1 MAAAPDRANAD
12 LRRRLAVDTPPPP
25 QIAKEKQGLDTEIPL
40 SPQWLMKVGE
50 NKDPISQGI
59 CSDVSKTPGNGEDP
73 GYSAK
78 KKDVFRASVLD
89 GETERRDRWRDDER
103 EPNSTHRWSR
113 WREIEKEHGDTHKV
127 ERWSDDSSKY
137 SVDGRRASQERW
149 GDSNNKEGNYDQRRE
164 NKWTTRWGSNEKE
177 SENWRD
183 RWGDSGKEG
192 DASREKGFSHYAARG
207 KDGNNYEKD
216 AERDDNI
223 SRSWKSSYP
232 LGRGRGDSSHYPSQ
246 IPQKSPATYG
256 YGRGKSDNEITNF
269 PSSRVKFTSG
279 TGAIGSGSSRPFHLG
294 LLSDRPGG
302 ASRDRSA
309 FRYSRMKL
317 LDIYRS
323 CDVTDLKVPVDCFEE
338 VSVFMQEDALE
349 PLALSAPIAEEA
361 GILKAIDKGDIVN
374 SGVHQASKDDSVG
387 KSNPDVVP
395 SKHPN
400 SAGREDQPGGM
411 EDYKGE
417 TFGSLRGVPGNT
429 DLPAREESLRP
440 GTSTYVVPQRSQFI
454 GEHRL
459 GPSAEFGQ
467 QIPNFLNQE
476 TKTGMVGADDFASPQ
491 PHPSPESLSLYYKD
505 PQGQIQGPFSGAD
518 IINWFEAGYF
528 GIDLLVR
535 VVNAPPDTPF
545 LMLGDV
551 MPHLRAKARP
561 PPGFATAK
569 SSDMLVPETP
579 PSGKFVSSGS
589 TRAGLTGVG
598 IFDSG
603 PNRKDTAVVAQ
614 NRFLESLMSNNVH
627 NPSADTISI
636 TGGMNEL
643 GSSSFGNIAVGG
655 GESGNDMNY
664 LLAQKGLLERQ
675 NSLQNPVPYWS
686 GDAIPVAQAHNKDI
700 APEASTLHSKLLPP
714 MADPSCQSL
723 QSQNVDLLAMLH
735 SKEKPQVPTGNSGLP
750 LWSNYPEARNLNPN
764 VHGVDLTQGAL
775 NVRQDLQNS
784 QNIGIGVQ
792 QHNFMLQNRPA
803 LVHLPPEKLL
813 TEISQDPQLLNMLQ
827 QQYLLSQLQL
837 QSQPPL
843 TPEPQL
849 SMLDKMLLLK
859 QQQQQQQLQ
868 QQQQQL
874 QQQLQLEQQK
884 KLLLQ
889 QQHLLSHMVPHGHR
903 NQQPDDPYGDSMNLG
918 LRRMQ
923 EAIEVDRKLP
933 VHGMQVGQQP
943 SQSIMNMRDMDG
955 VGLSQSSVTTLPV
968 PHETAVGALSKECY
982 SRPQMLEDFAN
993 DDEQLKAT
1001 MVNPMLTKV
1010 ADRNEEA
1017 KSREMDTG
1025 AAKTGMSEKILD
1037 SGSTEV
1043 PGGAFSE
1050 AKDSHEPPLDPK
1062 SENLLSNISKQVQE
1076 MKLSSEN
1083 TPADIGTTVVTEVKD
1098 TDTHE
1103 TKKAEKKKKQ
1113 KKKQSAAD
1121 VGKGTSKTVSTQQPR
1136 QETEV
1141 DNSDLG
1147 GNKRD
1152 IPDGTEELF
1161 WGSPIRVQNEILP
1174 LKCFPE
1180 EYDTNK
1186 AEMEL
1191 CSQSSDPHTVAN
1203 QRAWKQPTQGLRP
1216 KSLLEI
1222 QAEEQLRAQRGLAME
1237 NAKPAAASVPS
1248 IPWNGM
1254 ATSSEHHF
1262 GGASKSLGVME
1273 STSERNKRSQ
1283 LHDLLAEEVLARSSI
1298 ADNENI
1304 GNANDAFFP
1313 PLSPAAAQ
1321 ADAPALDD
1329 NDFIEAKDKKNKKKA
1344 TKTKGSTVKAP
1355 SPVGSF
1361 DPSAISMPTEKGK
1374 SVKQAQELEIL
1385 PAPPSGPSFGDFV
1398 LWKSDQANSVPAP
1411 AWSNDSSKVQKPL
1424 SLRDIQREE
1433 ERRSGAVKQQAPS
1446 STPAKVSMNQKNHGN
1461 ASSWQAS
1468 GLSPSKTVAPVQMS
1482 SNTPSRSKSSA
1493 EDDLFWGPPEHSKQD
1508 KKQSEFPTLSS
1519 QSRSSMM
1526 KDQSTS
1532 NVQKSQ
1538 AGRLPLSSAPLVN
1551 QSGKG
1556 KAKAANKQTE
1566 AMDFR
1571 DWCDSEWVRLTGTN
1585 DTSFLEFCIKQSTV
1599 EAEMLLQEN
1608 IGSLDR
1614 NHEFIDKFL
1623 NYKAF
1628 LSEEVIE
1635 MAFQAPSTRGT
1646 RGDGAARANSAAAAK
1661 GGMSAEMELDS
1672 GGKKKGKKGK
1682 KVSAAVLGF
1691 NVVSNRIMMGE
1702 IQNVD

>member
-1 MAAAPDRANAD
+1 
-12 LRRRLAVDTPPPP
+12 
-25 QIAKEKQGLDTEIPL
+25 
-40 SPQWLMKVGE
+40 MKVGE
-50 NKDPISQGI
+50 NKDPISQGTR
-59 CSDVSKTPGNGEDP
+59 SDVLKTSGNGEDL
-73 GYSAK
+73 GYSVK
-78 KKDVFRASVLD
+78 KEDVFKASVLD
-89 GETERRDRWRDDER
+89 GKTGRRDRWRDDER

-113 WREIEKEHGDTHKV
+113 WREMDKEHGDTRKV

-137 SVDGRRASQERW
+137 SVDGRRAPQERW

-164 NKWTTRWGSNEKE
+164 NKWSTRWGSNDKE

-192 DASREKGFSHYAARG
+192 DASRDKGFPRYAAHG
-207 KDGNNYEKD
+207 KEGNNYEKD
-216 AERDDNI
+216 TERDDNI
-223 SRSWKSSYP
+223 SRSCKSSYP
-232 LGRGRGDSSHYPSQ
+232 MGRGWGDSSHYPSQ
-246 IPQKSPATYG
+246 APQKSSATYG
-256 YGRGKSDNEITNF
+256 YGRGKPDNGSTNF
-269 PSSRVKFTSG
+269 SSSPVKFTSG
-279 TGAIGSGSSRPFHLG
+279 TSAISSGSSRPFHLG

-302 ASRDRSA
+302 ASGDRSA

-317 LDIYRS
+317 LDLYRS
-323 CDVTDLKVPVDCFEE
+323 CDVTDFNIPVDCFEE

-361 GILKAIDKGDIVN
+361 AILKAIDKGDIIN
-374 SGVHQASKDDSVG
+374 SGVHQASKDGSVG

-395 SKHPN
+395 SKQPN
-400 SAGREDQPGGM
+400 LAGREDQPGGM

-429 DLPAREESLRP
+429 DLPARGESLQP
-440 GTSTYVVPQRSQFI
+440 GTSAYVVPQRSQFI

-467 QIPNFLNQE
+467 QMPNFLNHE
-476 TKTGMVGADDFASPQ
+476 TKTVASPVQ
-491 PHPSPESLSLYYKD
+491 PHPNPESLSLYYKD
-505 PQGQIQGPFSGAD
+505 PQGQVQGPFSGAD
-518 IINWFEAGYF
+518 IIGWFEAGYF

-569 SSDMLVPETP
+569 PSDMLVPETP
-579 PSGKFVSSGS
+579 PTGKFVSSSSMHAGS
-589 TRAGLTGVG
+589 AGVG

-603 PNRKDTAVVAQ
+603 PSRKDTAVEAQ
-614 NRFLESLMSNNVH
+614 NRFLESLMSNNVRD
-627 NPSADTISI
+627 PSADTISI

-643 GSSSFGNIAVGG
+643 GSSSFGNIALEGS
-655 GESGNDMNY
+655 ESGNSMNY

-686 GDAIPVAQAHNKDI
+686 GDAIPSAQAHNKDM
-700 APEASTLHSKLLPP
+700 APEASILHSKLLLP
-714 MADPSCQSL
+714 MADPSRQSL

-750 LWSNYPEARNLNPN
+750 LWSNYPEARNLNAN
-764 VHGVDLTQGAL
+764 MHGVDLTQGAL
-775 NVRQDLQNS
+775 NVHQGLQNS
-784 QNIGIGVQ
+784 QNIGIGVP
-792 QHNFMLQNRPA
+792 HSFIPQNRPA
-803 LVHLPPEKLL
+803 LAHLPPEKLV
-813 TEISQDPQLLNMLQ
+813 TEISQDPQLLHMLQ

-837 QSQPPL
+837 QSQSPL
-843 TPEPQL
+843 TPQPQL

-859 QQQQQQQLQ
+859 QQQQQQQ
-868 QQQQQL
+868 QQL
-874 QQQLQLEQQK
+874 QQHLQLEQQQ

-889 QQHLLSHMVPHGHR
+889 QQHPLSHLVPHGHP
-903 NQQPDDPYGDSMNLG
+903 NQQPDYSYGSKHISVPSGDSMNLG
-918 LRRMQ
+918 LQRMQ

-933 VHGMQVGQQP
+933 SLGMQVGQQP
-943 SQSIMNMRDMDG
+943 SQSIKNMRDTDG
-955 VGLSQSSVTTLPV
+955 AGSSQSSVTTLPV
-968 PHETAVGALSKECY
+968 PHETAVGGLSKEQY
-982 SRPQMLEDFAN
+982 SHPQMLDDFAN
-993 DDEQLKAT
+993 DDAQLKAT
-1001 MVNPMLTKV
+1001 MVNPMLTKL
-1010 ADRNEEA
+1010 ADWNEEV
-1017 KSREMDTG
+1017 KSCEMDTG
-1025 AAKTGMSEKILD
+1025 AVKTEMPEKILD
-1037 SGSTEV
+1037 SGSPKV
-1043 PGGAFSE
+1043 PGGAFNE
-1050 AKDSHEPPLDPK
+1050 AKDLHEPPLDPK
-1062 SENLLSNISKQVQE
+1062 SENVLSNISKQVQE

-1083 TPADIGTTVVTEVKD
+1083 TPADTETTVATEVKV
-1098 TDTHE
+1098 TDTQE

-1113 KKKQSAAD
+1113 KKKQAAAD
-1121 VGKGTSKTVSTQQPR
+1121 GGKGASKTISAQQPR

-1141 DNSDLG
+1141 DNSHLS
-1147 GNKRD
+1147 GNKHD
-1152 IPDGTEELF
+1152 LPDDANELF

-1174 LKCFPE
+1174 PKGLPE

-1186 AEMEL
+1186 AESEL
-1191 CSQSSDPHTVAN
+1191 NSLSSDPHTAAS

-1222 QAEEQLRAQRGLAME
+1222 QAEEQRRAQRGLAME
-1237 NAKPAAASVPS
+1237 NAKPAASVPS
-1248 IPWNGM
+1248 IPWSGM
-1254 ATSSEHHF
+1254 GTSSEQQF
-1262 GGASKSLGVME
+1262 GGASKSLGCME
-1273 STSERNKRSQ
+1273 SAGERDKRSR
-1283 LHDLLAEEVLARSSI
+1283 LHDLLAEEVLVRSSI

-1313 PLSPAAAQ
+1313 PLSPAVAQ
-1321 ADAPALDD
+1321 PDAPALDD
-1329 NDFIEAKDKKNKKKA
+1329 NDFIEAKDKKSKKKA

-1374 SVKQAQELEIL
+1374 SAKQAQQELEIL

-1398 LWKSDQANSVPAP
+1398 PWKSDQANSVPAP
-1411 AWSNDSSKVQKPL
+1411 AWYNDSAKVQKPL
-1424 SLRDIQREE
+1424 SLRDIQREQ
-1433 ERRSGAVKQQAPS
+1433 ERRAGTVQQQAPLP
-1446 STPAKVSMNQKNHGN
+1446 TPTKVSINQKNHGN

-1468 GLSPSKTVAPVQMS
+1468 GSSPSKTVAPVQIG

-1493 EDDLFWGPPEHSKQD
+1493 EDDLFWGPSENSKRD
-1508 KKQSEFPTLSS
+1508 KQKSEFPTISS

-1526 KDQSTS
+1526 KDQSPL
-1532 NVQKSQ
+1532 NRQKSQ
-1538 AGRLPLSSAPLVN
+1538 AGRLPLSSAPPAN

-1556 KAKAANKQTE
+1556 KAEAANKQTE

-1571 DWCDSEWVRLTGTN
+1571 DWCESEWVKLTGTT
-1585 DTSFLEFCIKQSTV
+1585 DISFLEFCIKQSTV

-1608 IGSLDR
+1608 IGSLDC
-1614 NHEFIDKFL
+1614 NHQFIDKFL
-1623 NYKAF
+1623 NHKAF
-1628 LSEEVIE
+1628 LSAEVIE

-1646 RGDGAARANSAAAAK
+1646 RGDCAARTNPAAAAK
-1661 GGMSAEMELDS
+1661 GGTSAEMELDG

-1702 IQNVD
+1702 IQNVDN

>member
-12 LRRRLAVDTPPPP
+12 LRRRLAVDAPPPP

-50 NKDPISQGI
+50 NKDPVSQGVR
-59 CSDVSKTPGNGEDP
+59 SDVSKTSGNGEDP
-73 GYSAK
+73 SYSTK

-89 GETERRDRWRDDER
+89 GETGRRERWRDDER

-113 WREIEKEHGDTHKV
+113 WRETDKEHGDTRKV
-127 ERWSDDSSKY
+127 ERWSDDPSKY
-137 SVDGRRASQERW
+137 SGDGRRAPQERW

-164 NKWTTRWGSNEKE
+164 NKWSIRWGSNEKE

-192 DASREKGFSHYAARG
+192 DASREKSFSHYTAYG
-207 KDGNNYEKD
+207 KDGNIHEKD
-216 AERDDNI
+216 AERDDSI

-232 LGRGRGDSSHYPSQ
+232 MGRGRGDSSHYPSQ
-246 IPQKSPATYG
+246 TPQKSSAMYG
-256 YGRGKSDNEITNF
+256 YGRGKPDNDMANF
-269 PSSRVKFTSG
+269 SSSRVKQSG
-279 TGAIGSGSSRPFHLG
+279 TGAMSSGSSRPFHLG

-302 ASRDRSA
+302 ASGDRSA

-317 LDIYRS
+317 LDIYRTS
-323 CDVTDLKVPVDCFEE
+323 NVTDFKIPVDCFEE

-349 PLALSAPIAEEA
+349 PLALSAPVAEEA
-361 GILKAIDKGDIVN
+361 AILKAIDKGDIVN
-374 SGVHQASKDDSVG
+374 SGVHQASKDGSVG
-387 KSNPDVVP
+387 K
-395 SKHPN
+395 
-400 SAGREDQPGGM
+400 AGREDQAGGT

-417 TFGSLRGVPGNT
+417 TFGSLKGVPGNT
-429 DLPAREESLRP
+429 DLSARGESLRP
-440 GTSTYVVPQRSQFI
+440 GTSTYVVPQRSQII
-454 GEHRL
+454 GEQRL

-476 TKTGMVGADDFASPQ
+476 TRVVGMAGVADFASPMQ
-491 PHPSPESLSLYYKD
+491 PHPNPESLSLYYKD

-518 IINWFEAGYF
+518 IIGWFEAGYF

-569 SSDMLVPETP
+569 PSDMLVPETQ
-579 PSGKFVSSGS
+579 STGKFVSSSSMHAGS
-589 TRAGLTGVG
+589 SGVG

-603 PNRKDTAVVAQ
+603 LSRKDGAVEAQ
-614 NRFLESLMSNNVH
+614 NRFLESLMSNSNVR

-643 GSSSFGNIAVGG
+643 GSTTFASIAIGG
-655 GESGNDMNY
+655 GESGNNMNY
-664 LLAQKGLLERQ
+664 LLAQKGLMERQ
-675 NSLQNPVPYWS
+675 NSLQNPAPYWS
-686 GDAIPVAQAHNKDI
+686 GDAMSSSQTHNKDTV
-700 APEASTLHSKLLPP
+700 PEASIMHSKLLPP
-714 MADPSCQSL
+714 IADPSRQSL

-735 SKEKPQVPTGNSGLP
+735 SKERPQVPTGNSGLP
-750 LWSNYPEARNLNPN
+750 LWSNYPEARNINPN
-764 VHGVDLTQGAL
+764 IHGVDPTQGAL
-775 NVRQDLQNS
+775 NMRQDLQNS

-792 QHNFMLQNRPA
+792 QHSFMPQNRPA
-803 LVHLPPEKLL
+803 LSHLPPEKLI

-843 TPEPQL
+843 TPQPQL

-868 QQQQQL
+868 QQ
-874 QQQLQLEQQK
+874 LQLEQQQ

-889 QQHLLSHMVPHGHR
+889 QQHLLSHMAPHGHP
-903 NQQPDDPYGDSMNLG
+903 NQQPDDSYGPKLTSVPSSDSLKSG
-918 LRRMQ
+918 LRSMQ
-923 EAIEVDRKLP
+923 EAAEVDRKVP

-943 SQSIMNMRDMDG
+943 SQSIMNMRD
-955 VGLSQSSVTTLPV
+955 
-968 PHETAVGALSKECY
+968 TAVDALSKERY
-982 SRPQMLEDFAN
+982 SRTQMLEGFAN
-993 DDEQLKAT
+993 DDAQLKTT
-1001 MVNPMLTKV
+1001 MVNSMPTKV
-1010 ADRNEEA
+1010 ADRDGEQSANYEQDVKSHDLDIGSA
-1017 KSREMDTG
+1017 KVEI
-1025 AAKTGMSEKILD
+1025 SEKSLN
-1037 SGSTEV
+1037 SGSTEALE
-1043 PGGAFSE
+1043 GAFSE
-1050 AKDSHEPPLDPK
+1050 AKDIPEK
-1062 SENLLSNISKQVQE
+1062 SGNSLSNISKQVQE
-1076 MKLSSEN
+1076 MKLASEN
-1083 TPADIGTTVVTEVKD
+1083 TPDEIGTTVTTDVKA
-1098 TDTHE
+1098 TNTQE
-1103 TKKAEKKKKQ
+1103 AKKAEKKKKQ
-1113 KKKQSAAD
+1113 KKKQAAAD
-1121 VGKGTSKTVSTQQPR
+1121 AGKGASKTVSAQQSR

-1147 GNKRD
+1147 GTKHD
-1152 IPDGTEELF
+1152 LPDDTEELF
-1161 WGSPIRVQNEILP
+1161 WGSPIRGQNEFLP
-1174 LKCFPE
+1174 PKNLPE
-1180 EYDTNK
+1180 DYDTNK
-1186 AEMEL
+1186 AELEPSL
-1191 CSQSSDPHTVAN
+1191 LSSDPHAAAG
-1203 QRAWKQPTQGLRP
+1203 QRAWKPTQGPRP

-1222 QAEEQLRAQRGLAME
+1222 QAEEELRAQRALAME
-1237 NAKPAAASVPS
+1237 NAKPAAPAASVPS

-1254 ATSSEHHF
+1254 ATSSEQHF
-1262 GGASKSLGVME
+1262 GGSSKSLGGMD
-1273 STSERNKRSQ
+1273 SAGERNKRSQ

-1298 ADNENI
+1298 ADNDNI
-1304 GNANDAFFP
+1304 GNANDALFP
-1313 PLSPAAAQ
+1313 PLSPATAQ
-1321 ADAPALDD
+1321 PDVPALDD

-1344 TKTKGSTVKAP
+1344 AKTKGSTVKAP

-1361 DPSAISMPTEKGK
+1361 DQSTISVPTEKGK
-1374 SVKQAQELEIL
+1374 SAKQARQELEIL
-1385 PAPPSGPSFGDFV
+1385 PAPPSGPSLGDFV
-1398 LWKSDQANSVPAP
+1398 PWKSDQANSVPAP
-1411 AWSNDSSKVQKPL
+1411 AWSAKVQRPL

-1433 ERRSGAVKQQAPS
+1433 ERRSGVVQQQAPLP
-1446 STPAKVSMNQKNHGN
+1446 TPAKVPMNQRNHGN

-1468 GLSPSKTVAPVQMS
+1468 GSPPSKTVAPVQMG
-1482 SNTPSRSKSSA
+1482 SNAPSRSKSSA
-1493 EDDLFWGPPEHSKQD
+1493 EDDLFWGPSENLKQD

-1526 KDQSTS
+1526 KDQSPL
-1532 NVQKSQ
+1532 NRQKSQ
-1538 AGRLPLSSAPLVN
+1538 TSRLPLSSAPAN
-1551 QSGKG
+1551 HSGKG
-1556 KAKAANKQTE
+1556 KAEAGNKQTE

-1571 DWCDSEWVRLTGTN
+1571 DWCESEWLRLTGTN
-1585 DTSFLEFCIKQSTV
+1585 DISFLEFCIKQSTV

-1628 LSEEVIE
+1628 LSADVIDS
-1635 MAFQAPSTRGT
+1635 AFQAPSTRGAG
-1646 RGDGAARANSAAAAK
+1646 RVNPAAAAR
-1661 GGMSAEMELDS
+1661 GGTSAETELDG

-1702 IQNVD
+1702 IQNVE